1 MSTEQR
7 KEENSMFNQNEE
19 TRILLEEERRLMREI
34 TGQRMSW
41 NKLGKMIKL
50 NALLYERRRRTY

>member
-1 MSTEQR
+1 
-7 KEENSMFNQNEE
+7 MFNQNEE

>member
-1 MSTEQR
+1 MY
-7 KEENSMFNQNEE
+7 NANEY
-19 TRILLEEERRLMREI
+19 TRVLLDEERRLMREI

-41 NKLGKMIKL
+41 NKLGKIIKL